1 MVVGNR
7 AADFNFPHSPVY
19 SSEVLVGA
27 AVGTAIAALT
37 TTTKK
42 HARFSFAAS
51 TNRGVAFK
59 VISAAWF
66 SFRTQT
72 RPYGGDEEFCRRAY
86 ARRGNGRYRFD
97 VKI

>member
-1 MVVGNR
+1 MVV
-7 AADFNFPHSPVY
+7 
-19 SSEVLVGA
+19 A
-27 AVGTAIAALT
+27 AVGTATAALT
-37 TTTKK
+37 IITKK
-42 HARFSFAAS
+42 QARFSFTAS
-51 TNRGVAFK
+51 MGRGDTFK